1 MGWAEIFQQVK
12 STFCLLNKENVL
24 RTKSDNDKTLLITNS
39 TRNGMSNKNMI
50 IQENRL
56 MFPKYFT
63 LKD

>member
-1 MGWAEIFQQVK
+1 MGWAERFQQVN